1 MTAAGSSSTSSQG
14 VLPPASHTYAEP
26 GVYLV
31 RLAVADDD
39 SKDGSDYVLVSVVEE
54 EIPELPLYD
63 VAVDRAAG
71 ASVVNFVSNGRV
83 VTRRPTFPTPHEY
96 ALPGNRPST
105 AVGLEVLTDPV
116 TLAGVPVAAGMLL
129 VTNGAVSP
137 DTIYAV
143 HPTTGQVLAALPL
156 DDDYQSVGGTYH
168 AASDSL
174 FVFSSALNRMVR
186 IDPATGHTV
195 RWTDPQTGASEVGM
209 TSPFAAAT
217 AITHG
222 DVTVHPL
229 SGNLVVGADVSTV
242 IYEVDMDGHVV
253 RSLDLATYGLLE
265 AGVTGL
271 AFTHDNQLMLTRSL
285 PGTDTT
291 IVDAGPLFAAKALAA
306 RRWSKRWDA
315 SVFVAGAE
323 PARDL
328 EPSGPRADRGNAG
341 QFALQNG
348 GFEIVDWNDPLV
360 GWNARGAVTLPQAQ
374 RGWRKART
382 CSARW
387 CSTSCCRTMRP
398 SCDSRS
404 SAGNSSPRST
414 NCRMRS
420 KSLCWTVHRQLDRIR
435 GPRYGCDRRTAEHSG
450 RRNGL
455 PE

>member
-1 MTAAGSSSTSSQG
+1 MTVIGPAEPVLVGQPVNVVGHFADRGVLDTWTYQWEWGDGSVRNSSTSSQG

-31 RLAVADDD
+31 RLVVADDD
-39 SKDGSDYVLVSVVEE
+39 SRDGSDYLLVSVVAEE
-54 EIPELPLYD
+54 VPQVQLYD

-96 ALPGNRPST
+96 DLPGYRPST
-105 AVGLEVLTDPV
+105 DVGLEVLTDPV

-137 DTIYAV
+137 DAIYAV
-143 HPTTGQVLAALPL
+143 HPTTGQVLVTLPL
-156 DDDYQSVGGTYH
+156 DDDYESVGGTYH

-271 AFTHDNQLMLTRSL
+271 AFTHDNQLMLTRSI

-306 RRWSKRWDA
+306 RRWS
-315 SVFVAGAE
+315 SAGMR
-323 PARDL
+323 PFSSL
-328 EPSGPRADRGNAG
+328 EPNLRGTWSRRVRERIG
-341 QFALQNG
+341 
-348 GFEIVDWNDPLV
+348 EM
-360 GWNARGAVTLPQAQ
+360 RGSSRCKTA
-374 RGWRKART
+374 
-382 CSARW
+382 
-387 CSTSCCRTMRP
+387 
-398 SCDSRS
+398 DSRS
-404 SAGNSSPRST
+404 STGTIRSSAGTLAAP
-414 NCRMRS
+414 
-420 KSLCWTVHRQLDRIR
+420 
-435 GPRYGCDRRTAEHSG
+435 
-450 RRNGL
+450 
-455 PE
+455 